1 MNEKYYIVRKDA
13 LPEVFEKV
21 VYAKQLLYSNRCKTV
36 NEATKLAGISRSAFY
51 KYKDDVS
58 VYVEKGGQ
66 HILTLNVILSERKG
80 QLSVLLTLLSNHG
93 ASILTINQNIPS
105 DDIAQVSISM
115 TTQDLNCTVDELITA
130 IKQTDG
136 ILKVD
141 IVTKN

>member
-58 VYVEKGGQ
+58 VYVEKGDQ

-115 TTQDLNCTVDELITA
+115 TTQDLNCSVDELISA